1 MHASPAVGHLAA
13 AVMAAV
19 TAAADPGPQLTEI
32 VRVRPNSHDPSWPP
46 VLIFCVAVVVL
57 GALFA
62 ALVFLRR
69 AWAAAHPSHGPLDG

>member
-1 MHASPAVGHLAA
+1 MHASPAVGLV
-13 AVMAAV
+13 AVAV
-19 TAAADPGPQLTEI
+19 AAADPGPQLTEI

-62 ALVFLRR
+62 AVVFLRR
-69 AWAAAHPSHGPLDG
+69 AWNAAHPSHEPLDG

>member
-1 MHASPAVGHLAA
+1 MHASPAFGLVSVVLAA
-13 AVMAAV
+13 S
-19 TAAADPGPQLTEI
+19 ADPGPQLTEI

-46 VLIFCVAVVVL
+46 VLVFCVAVVVL